1 MKSTLSSGNK
11 KHQKGI
17 ERRRE
22 AYQHASFEVK
32 INDKNQSLY
41 LTFSNFERFCKATY
55 KAKQENLEKFRF
67 ADGGKEWFLETGY
80 AEFCINHYNNIP
92 DDFDEAL
99 LEFEIKKKEQ
109 IEQEIKQEAY
119 KKGLLRYNK
128 RGGWQI
134 KEK

>member
-1 MKSTLSSGNK
+1 MKSTLSSGNQK
-11 KHQKGI
+11 DQKGI
-17 ERRRE
+17 ERRRV
-22 AYQHASFEVK
+22 AYQNASFEVK

-41 LTFSNFERFCKATY
+41 LTFSNYERFCKATY
-55 KAKQENLEKFRF
+55 NARQENLESFRF
-67 ADGGKEWFLETGY
+67 SDGGKEWFLETGY
-80 AEFCINHYNNIP
+80 AEFCIEHYNNIP

-109 IEQEIKQEAY
+109 IEQEIKKEAY